1 VKGGVAAA
9 EYKDNLVL
17 TAPGLALDFGTKTNT
32 LVGWAVGAGWEY
44 AFAPNWSAKIE
55 YNYLDFGTT
64 TENFN
69 VIAAPA
75 TLTLPQDIH
84 HTLQLVKLGANYRF

>member
-1 VKGGVAAA
+1 MDGPGRTRATGYYRHPAQSQDRRNPRRHPGGR
-9 EYKDNLVL
+9 ES
-17 TAPGLALDFGTKTNT
+17 
-32 LVGWAVGAGWEY
+32 
-44 AFAPNWSAKIE
+44 FAPHWSAKIE
-55 YNYLDFGTT
+55 YDYVDLGTT

-69 VIAAPA
+69 TVVAPA